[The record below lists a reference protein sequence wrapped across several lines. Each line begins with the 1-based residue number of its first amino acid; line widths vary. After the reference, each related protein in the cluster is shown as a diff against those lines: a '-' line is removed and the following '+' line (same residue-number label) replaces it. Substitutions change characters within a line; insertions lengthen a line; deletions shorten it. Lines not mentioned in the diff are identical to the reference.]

1 MNRIYFDVFDTITGE
16 TADIE
21 QIALKEEWAQDLVY
35 CDMEGWMLDQDGNL
49 SLHDEC
55 GGIAYPP
62 DPERFVVHMFEG
74 ERPSGPAMTP
84 EQINEWINK
93 HIARVDKSEE

>member
-1 MNRIYFDVFDTITGE
+1 MTIHFDVWDSTTGDL
-16 TADIE
+16 ADIE
-21 QIALKEEWAQDLVY
+21 EIALKEDWAKGLIY

-62 DPERFVVHMFEG
+62 DPERFVVQWKAG
-74 ERPSGPAMTP
+74 LRPRGVPLTP
-84 EQINEWINK
+84 EQIQEWIDK
-93 HIARVDKSEE
+93 AMSRVDKREE

>member
-1 MNRIYFDVFDTITGE
+1 MKIHFDVFDTLTGQQ
-16 TADIE
+16 ADI
-21 QIALKEEWAQDLVY
+21 QTIALEEEWAAGLIY

-62 DPERFVVHMFEG
+62 DPERFAVHIFNG
-74 ERPSGPAMTP
+74 ERERGDILTP
-84 EQINEWINK
+84 EQVQAWI
-93 HIARVDKSEE
+93 DKAMKR